1 MNLRKKYRN
10 YTIYLLIELVL
21 VLVSLMFI
29 SSMFMDIFSKL
40 TTNKKVMNLS
50 NYINIIKDDIDINDK
65 DIPYYKCIIFKDE
78 KTGKSYDTVLIS
90 PKFLELKN
98 FKINNDAKFTN
109 LINENEAL
117 IGSNV
122 DKNLGDTITIN
133 GFTKDI
139 KVKVKGILDKDEV
152 LWKHSDIIP
161 SKLENSIIILD
172 RETDSYSIPR
182 IFSTNKKENFIQI
195 KDYIFKEIFK
205 KNSSIYI
212 SLIFI
217 VALLGIIINSINL
230 TLSIIM
236 NRQKKVFG
244 IKYSLGCTKKYLFNS
259 ILFEFYILSILAMI
273 ISTIISL
280 SIQYF
285 IPVELGYTF
294 NFSSFLISIILYILL
309 TFKIL
314 YKQNKNISKYMLS
327 TLIKRGL

>member
-1 MNLRKKYRN
+1 M
-10 YTIYLLIELVL
+10 
-21 VLVSLMFI
+21 
-29 SSMFMDIFSKL
+29 
-40 TTNKKVMNLS
+40 
-50 NYINIIKDDIDINDK
+50 
-65 DIPYYKCIIFKDE
+65 
-78 KTGKSYDTVLIS
+78 
-90 PKFLELKN
+90 ELKN
-98 FKINNDAKFTN
+98 FKINNDTKFTN
-109 LINENEAL
+109 LINENDAL

-212 SLIFI
+212 IFI